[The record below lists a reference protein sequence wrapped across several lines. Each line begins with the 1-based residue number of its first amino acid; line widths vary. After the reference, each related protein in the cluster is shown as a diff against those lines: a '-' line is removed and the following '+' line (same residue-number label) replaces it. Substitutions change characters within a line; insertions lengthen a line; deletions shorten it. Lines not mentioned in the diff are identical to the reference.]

1 MKKERIIDRER
12 VITETEEF
20 VSCNILECEVGTN
33 GYHGGDTGH
42 GCRTYFRLKDL
53 SSTDI
58 EVVTSEDEF
67 GNKEVEIRL
76 GGDCELS
83 TFIEALEF
91 AATTL
96 RGQEY
101 CYNEQGEKGCNQQ
114 QL

>member
-1 MKKERIIDRER
+1 MKQERIVKRQQ
-12 VITETEEF
+12 VITETKEF

-58 EVVTSEDEF
+58 EVATSENEY
-67 GNKEVEIRL
+67 GNKEVEIQL

-91 AATTL
+91 AVETL
-96 RGQEY
+96 RKQENI
-101 CYNEQGEKGCNQQ
+101 CYEKIAKEHNHQQ
-114 QL
+114 S